1 MLSTI
6 ITAPYTQAVVKS
18 VCNYIDGYWGKW
30 SPPAYQLNIQG
41 NYNNFIIVL

>member
-1 MLSTI
+1 MLFAT
-6 ITAPYTQAVVKS
+6 ITASYAQAAVKS

-30 SPPAYQLNIQG
+30 STPAYQLNIQG